1 MSDVKVAASDSE
13 SSYDKTLKDD
23 GDSSLEESP
32 KFAELSMLE
41 DEKYVR
47 AVYSIGLAPAR

>member
-41 DEKYVR
+41 DKKYVQ
-47 AVYSIGLAPAR
+47 AAHSIRLACAR